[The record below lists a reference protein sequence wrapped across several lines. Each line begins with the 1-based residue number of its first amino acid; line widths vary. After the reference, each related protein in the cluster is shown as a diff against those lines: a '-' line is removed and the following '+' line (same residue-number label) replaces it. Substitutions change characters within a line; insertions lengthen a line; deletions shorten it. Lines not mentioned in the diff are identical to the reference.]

1 MGKIFVTLLSS
12 KRMGNMGKMGKMG
25 NMGNMGNMV
34 GKWENGG
41 KWGEKN

>member
-25 NMGNMGNMV
+25 NMGNMV